1 MSTTTHS
8 TMEIPENVG
17 PCSVLGHVVCWA
29 ENVGLWEKK
38 LEWLNIIGQE
48 GKRGILGWVIAFGPN
63 FSCRKIIFNKT
74 HYIRRKN
81 VNTLHTLET

>member
-1 MSTTTHS
+1 M
-8 TMEIPENVG
+8 
-17 PCSVLGHVVCWA
+17 LGHVVCWA
-29 ENVGLWEKK
+29 MLCVGPRMLGYGKRSWSG
-38 LEWLNIIGQE
+38 LNIIGQE